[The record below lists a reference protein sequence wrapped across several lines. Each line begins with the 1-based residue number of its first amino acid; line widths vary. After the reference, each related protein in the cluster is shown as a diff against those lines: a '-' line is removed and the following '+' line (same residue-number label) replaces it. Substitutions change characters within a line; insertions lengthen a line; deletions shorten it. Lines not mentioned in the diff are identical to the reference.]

1 MSIGWIQDS
10 DGRWY
15 YMNQNHDGTF
25 GRMVTGWLNDRGV
38 YYYLNPNAGGPMGS
52 MVTGTVQIGGKNY
65 NFASSGA
72 LIG

>member
-1 MSIGWIQDS
+1 
-10 DGRWY
+10 
-15 YMNQNHDGTF
+15 
-25 GRMVTGWLNDRGV
+25 MVTGWLNDRGT

-52 MVTGTVQIGGKNY
+52 MVTGNVQIDGKNY